1 MESFTVVKRIT
12 EDYTLLLKEDGS
24 LSVFFGAMTG
34 VEIEVG
40 RKIFLFKPVSLDGN
54 WLIYSKHCRAGTLS
68 DEADNVLEE
77 DISFM
82 ERKIRDH
89 QDGCEDSA
97 RKRTFSSMRMSGQPL
112 YIYIIKVWGFKSSQY
127 SPRGCI
133 KVRDIEGNPGV
144 IFNSLPLRLHENM
157 WYKVTG
163 LQVDVSSNGDHPS
176 LKTSKETKFLLASD
190 FKADCS
196 LATSVLNGQVVFY
209 LPPRYQEVC
218 PVHRVELPCK
228 FPCEASRTDSHHQY
242 NANILVDI
250 GTGDKEK
257 EFVIGSSAIH
267 GEDASDRAKLK
278 DETGLDDLM
287 GKYLKIQFDEHNGKN
302 YVVHIREI

>member
-82 ERKIRDH
+82 ERKIKDH

-97 RKRTFSSMRMSGQPL
+97 RKRTFSSMRMSGL
-112 YIYIIKVWGFKSSQY
+112 HLHNK
-127 SPRGCI
+127 
-133 KVRDIEGNPGV
+133 GV
-144 IFNSLPLRLHENM
+144 GLQEFAVLPSRLHQGQR
-157 WYKVTG
+157 YRR
-163 LQVDVSSNGDHPS
+163 QPR
-176 LKTSKETKFLLASD
+176 SD
-190 FKADCS
+190 
-196 LATSVLNGQVVFY
+196 L
-209 LPPRYQEVC
+209 
-218 PVHRVELPCK
+218 
-228 FPCEASRTDSHHQY
+228 
-242 NANILVDI
+242 
-250 GTGDKEK
+250 
-257 EFVIGSSAIH
+257 
-267 GEDASDRAKLK
+267 
-278 DETGLDDLM
+278 
-287 GKYLKIQFDEHNGKN
+287 
-302 YVVHIREI
+302 